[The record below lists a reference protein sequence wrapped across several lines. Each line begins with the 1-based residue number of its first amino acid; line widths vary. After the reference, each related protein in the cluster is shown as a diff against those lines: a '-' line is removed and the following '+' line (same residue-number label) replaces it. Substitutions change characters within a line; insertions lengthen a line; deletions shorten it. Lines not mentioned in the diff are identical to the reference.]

1 MQSYQDIPDTK
12 TLTESR
18 ALILNNIATAM
29 SQNSGTT
36 FPTANLWVGMSCYR
50 TDEQK
55 LYILHAIGPDTWK
68 LWMDFSGAVGKAP
81 DADKV
86 DGVDIM
92 ASADYATAMAIAL
105 G

>member
-1 MQSYQDIPDTK
+1 MQGYQDIPDTK

-18 ALILNNIATAM
+18 QLILDNLATAI
-29 SQNSGTT
+29 SQNSGTA
-36 FPTANLWVGMSCYR
+36 FPTANVWVGMPCFRS
-50 TDEQK
+50 DLQQ
-55 LYILHAIGPDTWK
+55 LFILTATGPNTWK
-68 LWMDFSGAVGKAP
+68 LMMDFNGAVGKAP

-92 ASADYATAMAIAL
+92 ASADFATAMAIAL